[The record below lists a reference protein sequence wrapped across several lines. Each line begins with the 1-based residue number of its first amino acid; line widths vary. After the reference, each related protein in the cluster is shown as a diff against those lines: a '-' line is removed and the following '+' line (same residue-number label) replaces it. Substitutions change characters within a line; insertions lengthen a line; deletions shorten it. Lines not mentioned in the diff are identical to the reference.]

1 MVPGDT
7 NGKEDIFLYRIS
19 TNTLLRAV
27 NDLDQQFNGRSLYPA
42 VNGDGSKVVFESDST
57 NADLSQS
64 VSGNEIFLWTIDPTG
79 GGTVRALT
87 DGNGNSYNPSI
98 DNLGNRVVFDT
109 YSSDL
114 LDNGDYDNGTSLH
127 IF

>member
-1 MVPGDT
+1 MVG
-7 NGKEDIFLYRIS
+7 
-19 TNTLLRAV
+19 V
-27 NDLDQQFNGRSLYPA
+27 LYPA

-114 LDNGDYDNGTSLH
+114 LDNGDYDNGTYL
-127 IF
+127 